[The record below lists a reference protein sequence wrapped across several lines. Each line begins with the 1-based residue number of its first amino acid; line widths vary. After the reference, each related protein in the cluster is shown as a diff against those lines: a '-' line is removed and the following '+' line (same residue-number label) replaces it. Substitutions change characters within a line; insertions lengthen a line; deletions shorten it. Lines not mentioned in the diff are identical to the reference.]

1 MTAGHFHSPRMN
13 ERLGVA
19 LQIAV
24 SSVASADFS
33 CLPHSSSSLQGAAI
47 LDVQH
52 LPRRERSPA
61 GCRLR
66 HEKESP
72 AGSRRSLGPSGR
84 GPQPAATLDRRCR
97 SAHYRG

>member
-24 SSVASADFS
+24 SSVASADF
-33 CLPHSSSSLQGAAI
+33 SLQGAAI